1 MYQLMINKGGVVQK
15 IGGELGLLQ
24 DALHQLESLKA
35 MFGEGHASPLEHCA
49 GIKIDDFYVFVL
61 DGTGNYIK
69 SVKFKKEEE

>member
-1 MYQLMINKGGVVQK
+1 MYQLMIMKGMISRK

-24 DALHQLESLKA
+24 DALRQLKYLEEV
-35 MFGEGHASPLEHCA
+35 FGQAHVSMLEHCA

-69 SVKFKKEEE
+69 SVKFKKEKE

>member
-1 MYQLMINKGGVVQK
+1 MYQLMINKGGIAQK

-35 MFGEGHASPLEHCA
+35 MFGEGHARPLENYA
-49 GIKIDDFYVFVL
+49 GIQIDDFYVFVL

-69 SVKFKKEEE
+69 AVKYKKEEE